1 MEVIEVNNSKIF
13 YIKDWEHSNL
23 NEYYNFILNKLKN
36 YLSVNNINTNINFGN
51 RNFKSDINVYF
62 QYEHT
67 IINET
72 NGYSCVINDY
82 NYLSS
87 IDFVFEYCNS
97 NITHIKKTNAYN
109 EYVNKLIYF
118 PPLIYNL
125 TDSKKRYKDCLTI
138 HNSTPRRNKIHQLVN
153 MQYYH
158 HECGSD
164 MFSKENMKKIMDEY
178 KILVNIHQTDTH
190 HTLEELRVLPA
201 LLTGIIVISEEV
213 PYKESI
219 PYSKHIIWSKYDDIP
234 KKISSVLSKYKYYQK
249 KYLTGI
255 SDTIK
260 LMEVELDKN
269 LNSMFNKIK

>member
-1 MEVIEVNNSKIF
+1 
-13 YIKDWEHSNL
+13 
-23 NEYYNFILNKLKN
+23 
-36 YLSVNNINTNINFGN
+36 
-51 RNFKSDINVYF
+51 
-62 QYEHT
+62 
-67 IINET
+67 
-72 NGYSCVINDY
+72 
-82 NYLSS
+82 
-87 IDFVFEYCNS
+87 
-97 NITHIKKTNAYN
+97 
-109 EYVNKLIYF
+109 
-118 PPLIYNL
+118 
-125 TDSKKRYKDCLTI
+125 
-138 HNSTPRRNKIHQLVN
+138 
-153 MQYYH
+153 
-158 HECGSD
+158 
-164 MFSKENMKKIMDEY
+164 
-178 KILVNIHQTDTH
+178 LVNIHQTDTH